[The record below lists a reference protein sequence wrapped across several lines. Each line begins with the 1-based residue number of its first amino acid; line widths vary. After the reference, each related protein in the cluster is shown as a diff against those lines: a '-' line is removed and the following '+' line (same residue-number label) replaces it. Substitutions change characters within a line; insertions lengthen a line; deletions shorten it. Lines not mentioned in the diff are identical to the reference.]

1 MSQSDITGL
10 IEFLPE
16 ELASFLRE
24 PLIRKVR
31 NFIQKDGSSDCISI

>member
-16 ELASFLRE
+16 ELASFEE